1 MQKHND
7 SATKKRTTTSL
18 QLRWLSTGY
27 IEFLC
32 IEQLT
37 GSSCSDQQV
46 SQKFG
51 VGGNQSPNNQ
61 SLNNFEAGKGLQSA
75 VSLQ

>member
-7 SATKKRTTTSL
+7 SVTKKRTTTSL
-18 QLRWLSTGY
+18 QLRWLSTAY
-27 IEFLC
+27 SEFLC
-32 IEQLT
+32 IELT